1 MNEKTKLTSNKN
13 PYTLWFVVFAFVAPA
28 VVAYLMYFFGD
39 IRSFT
44 NHGELL
50 NPVVDISAL
59 KLRDEK
65 NKLIPRDTL
74 TYKWR
79 MISFVGADCDEPCNQ
94 RIHDMR
100 QIHKSLA
107 KDQHRVLR
115 VIVHLDAP
123 SAELKDCNF
132 REYPNALNMYGD
144 EKDISSALGETARIR
159 ENETYIMDPIGNLM
173 MRFTQDQPNRL
184 YTERPEKVIKSFT
197 DRMRTLRE

>member
-44 NHGELL
+44 NHGEIL

-59 KLRDEK
+59 KLRDED
-65 NKLIPRDTL
+65 NQLIPRDTL

-79 MISFVGADCDEPCNQ
+79 IISFVGADCDESCNK

-107 KDQHRVLR
+107 KDQHRVIR
-115 VIVHLDAP
+115 MIVHLDAP
-123 SAELKDCNF
+123 STELNALIA

-144 EKDISSALGETARIR
+144 EKDISSALGDSARIHQ
-159 ENETYIMDPIGNLM
+159 NETYIMDPIGNVM
-173 MRFTQDQPNRL
+173 MRFTQDQPNQL
-184 YTERPEKVIKSFT
+184 LLKDLKKLLKVSQIG
-197 DRMRTLRE
+197 

>member
-44 NHGELL
+44 NHGEIL

-59 KLRDEK
+59 KLRDEE
-65 NKLIPRDTL
+65 NQLIPRDTL

-79 MISFVGADCDEPCNQ
+79 MISFVGADCDESCNK

-107 KDQHRVLR
+107 KDQHRVIR
-115 VIVHLDAP
+115 MIVHLDAP
-123 SAELKDCNF
+123 STELNALIA

-144 EKDISSALGETARIR
+144 EKDISSALGDSARIHQ
-159 ENETYIMDPIGNLM
+159 NETYIMDPIGNVM
-173 MRFTQDQPNRL
+173 MRFTQDQPNQL
-184 YTERPEKVIKSFT
+184 LLKDLKKLLKVSQIG
-197 DRMRTLRE
+197 

>member
-28 VVAYLMYFFGD
+28 VVAYLMYFFGE

-44 NHGELL
+44 NHGEIL

-59 KLRDEK
+59 KLRDEE
-65 NKLIPRDTL
+65 NQLIARDTL

-79 MISFVGADCDEPCNQ
+79 IISIVGADCDEPCNK

-107 KDQHRVLR
+107 KDQHRVIR
-115 VIVHLDAP
+115 MIVHLDAP
-123 SAELKDCNF
+123 STELNALIA

-144 EKDISSALGETARIR
+144 EKDISSALGDSARIHQ
-159 ENETYIMDPIGNLM
+159 NETYIMDPIGNVM
-173 MRFTQDQPNRL
+173 MRFTQDQPNQL
-184 YTERPEKVIKSFT
+184 LLKDLKKLLKVSQIG
-197 DRMRTLRE
+197 

>member
-1 MNEKTKLTSNKN
+1 MKMNEKTKLTSNKN

-28 VVAYLMYFFGD
+28 VVAYLMYFFGE

-44 NHGELL
+44 NHGEIL

-59 KLRDEK
+59 KLRDEE
-65 NKLIPRDTL
+65 NQLIARDTL

-79 MISFVGADCDEPCNQ
+79 IISIVGGDCDEPCNK

-115 VIVHLDAP
+115 MIVHLEAP
-123 SAELKDCNF
+123 STELNALIS
-132 REYPNALNMYGD
+132 REYPNTLNMYGD
-144 EKDISSALGETARIR
+144 EKDISSALGDSARIHQ
-159 ENETYIMDPIGNLM
+159 NETYIMDPIGNVM
-173 MRFTQDQPNRL
+173 MRFTQDQPNQL
-184 YTERPEKVIKSFT
+184 LLKDLKKLLKVSQIG
-197 DRMRTLRE
+197 

>member
-44 NHGELL
+44 NHGEIL

-59 KLRDEK
+59 KLRDEE
-65 NKLIPRDTL
+65 NQLIARDTL

-79 MISFVGADCDEPCNQ
+79 IISIVGADCDEPCNK

-107 KDQHRVLR
+107 KDQHRVIR
-115 VIVHLDAP
+115 MIVHLDAP
-123 SAELKDCNF
+123 STELNALIA

-144 EKDISSALGETARIR
+144 EKDISSALGDSARIHQ
-159 ENETYIMDPIGNLM
+159 NETYIMDPIGNVM
-173 MRFTQDQPNRL
+173 MRFTQDQPNQL
-184 YTERPEKVIKSFT
+184 LLKDLKKLLKVSQIG
-197 DRMRTLRE
+197 

>member
-44 NHGELL
+44 NHGEIL

-59 KLRDEK
+59 KLRDEE
-65 NKLIPRDTL
+65 NQLIPRDTL

-79 MISFVGADCDEPCNQ
+79 MISFVGADCDESCKK

-107 KDQHRVLR
+107 KDQHRVIR
-115 VIVHLDAP
+115 MIVHLDAP
-123 SAELKDCNF
+123 STELNALIA
-132 REYPNALNMYGD
+132 REHPNALNMYGD
-144 EKDISSALGETARIR
+144 EKDISSALGDSARIHQ
-159 ENETYIMDPIGNLM
+159 NETYIMDPIGNVM
-173 MRFTQDQPNRL
+173 MRFTQDQPNQL
-184 YTERPEKVIKSFT
+184 LLKDLKKLLKVSQIG
-197 DRMRTLRE
+197 

>member
-44 NHGELL
+44 NHGEIL

-59 KLRDEK
+59 KLRDEE
-65 NKLIPRDTL
+65 NQLIPRDTL

-79 MISFVGADCDEPCNQ
+79 IISFVGADCDESCNK

-107 KDQHRVLR
+107 KDQHRVIR
-115 VIVHLDAP
+115 MIVHLDAP
-123 SAELKDCNF
+123 STELNALIA

-144 EKDISSALGETARIR
+144 EKDISSALGDSARIH
-159 ENETYIMDPIGNLM
+159 ENETYIMDPIGNVM
-173 MRFTQDQPNRL
+173 MRFTQDQPNQL
-184 YTERPEKVIKSFT
+184 LLKDLKKLLKVSQIG
-197 DRMRTLRE
+197 

>member
-44 NHGELL
+44 NHGEIL

-59 KLRDEK
+59 KLRDEE
-65 NKLIPRDTL
+65 NQLIPRDTL

-79 MISFVGADCDEPCNQ
+79 IISFVGADCDESCNK

-107 KDQHRVLR
+107 KDQHRVIR
-115 VIVHLDAP
+115 MIVHLDAP
-123 SAELKDCNF
+123 STELNALIT

-144 EKDISSALGETARIR
+144 EKDISSALGDSARIHQ
-159 ENETYIMDPIGNLM
+159 NETYIMDPIGNVM
-173 MRFTQDQPNRL
+173 MRFTQDQPNQL
-184 YTERPEKVIKSFT
+184 LLKDLKKLLKVSQIG
-197 DRMRTLRE
+197 

>member
-44 NHGELL
+44 NHGEIL

-59 KLRDEK
+59 KLRDEE
-65 NKLIPRDTL
+65 NQLIPRDTL

-79 MISFVGADCDEPCNQ
+79 IISIVGGDCDEPCNK

-107 KDQHRVLR
+107 KDQHRVIR
-115 VIVHLDAP
+115 MIVHLDAP
-123 SAELKDCNF
+123 STELNALIA

-144 EKDISSALGETARIR
+144 EKDISSALGDSARIHQ
-159 ENETYIMDPIGNLM
+159 NETYIMDPIGNVM
-173 MRFTQDQPNRL
+173 MRFTQDQPNQL
-184 YTERPEKVIKSFT
+184 LLKDLKKLLKVSQIG
-197 DRMRTLRE
+197 